1 MTGISIPHI
10 DSFRFGQ
17 VVIDGQSYTS
27 DIIILPHRVL
37 PGWWRER
44 GHVLQLSDLEDVMEA
59 KPAALVVGQGTFSRM
74 RIADDAVGRL
84 QAAGIELIA
93 LPTKEACQRYNALR
107 EKGDV
112 AAALHLT
119 C

>member
-1 MTGISIPHI
+1 MTGVSIPHI
-10 DSFRFGQ
+10 DSFRFGK
-17 VVIDGQSYTS
+17 VVIDGHSYTR
-27 DIIILPHRVL
+27 DIIILAQRVL

-44 GHVLQLSDLEDVMEA
+44 GHVLQLSDLEAVMEA
-59 KPAALVVGQGTFSRM
+59 KPAVLVVGQGTFSRV
-74 RIADDAVGRL
+74 RIAEDAIGGL
-84 QAAGIELIA
+84 QAAGIELVA

-107 EKGDV
+107 ERGDV